1 MTAAP
6 TSNSETV
13 VALPNLLME
22 FAINEQPATSKQH
35 LTGSILGVGE
45 CWWFDWRGRSSSPS
59 GLEPL
64 AAPASLTHLLG
75 LDKAEAFGSTAQC
88 GAAANLHLLAPARS
102 PRSSDPY
109 HAVTTVHLALL

>member
-1 MTAAP
+1 MRAAP

-13 VALPNLLME
+13 MASPNLLTG

-35 LTGSILGVGE
+35 LTESILGVGE

-59 GLEPL
+59 GLELL
-64 AAPASLTHLLG
+64 AAPASLAPLLG
-75 LDKAEAFGSTAQC
+75 LDEAFGSTVQR
-88 GAAANLHLLAPARS
+88 GAAANLHLLAPAPS